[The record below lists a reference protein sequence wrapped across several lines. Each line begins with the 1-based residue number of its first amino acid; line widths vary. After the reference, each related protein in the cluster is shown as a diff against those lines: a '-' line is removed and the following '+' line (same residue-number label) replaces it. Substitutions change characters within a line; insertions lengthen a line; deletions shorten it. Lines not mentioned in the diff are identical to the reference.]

1 MQEPC
6 EQELPCGAGPRMQ
19 RDCRGTP
26 RGREKV
32 GVDGSTLIAVM
43 LTSTPWLHFL
53 WRLTKSILKV
63 LVHLGCVAKNL
74 IPGPE

>member
-6 EQELPCGAGPRMQ
+6 KRELPCGAGPQMQ

-26 RGREKV
+26 SGTRE
-32 GVDGSTLIAVM
+32 GGSRWFYFVCCDA
-43 LTSTPWLHFL
+43 STPWLHFL
-53 WRLTKSILKV
+53 WSLTKSLLKV

-74 IPGPE
+74 VPGPE